1 MNGLPPRDAILRS
14 VASEGRVVLETAD
27 AAAVRAMLAQDGL
40 HVFVSGRSTVTVMR
54 LVSDDEAE
62 RIRPEFDRLVADF
75 RRRARD
81 LAAAEGDDRA
91 GADDWFADPHGDHCR
106 FQHVES
112 GLVVEV
118 NLERP
123 DELDPGFLL
132 LFARTSGRYPGV
144 LAACVHG
151 FHDMA
156 RLLELSRPGCPG
168 RPGGPGRR

>member
-1 MNGLPPRDAILRS
+1 MNQLPSREAILRS
-14 VASEGRVVLETAD
+14 VTRGRHAVLETAD
-27 AAAVRAMLAQDGL
+27 VAAVRAMLAQDDL
-40 HVFVSGRSTVTVMR
+40 HVFVSGHATVTVMR
-54 LVSDDEAE
+54 LVGEDEAE
-62 RIRPEFDRLVADF
+62 RVRPELDRLIADF
-75 RRRARD
+75 RRLARD
-81 LAAAEGDDRA
+81 LATDPATDADTDDPD
-91 GADDWFADPHGDHCR
+91 ADDWFADPHGEHCR
-106 FQHVES
+106 FEHVES

-132 LFARTSGRYPGV
+132 LFAQTSRRYPGV

-168 RPGGPGRR
+168 P